1 MKKRLRGELAE
12 FLEVHIH
19 SSKSNIDEDSKEK
32 SMESWRKR
40 NNMVIEET
48 KKAGIEMEEK

>member
-1 MKKRLRGELAE
+1 MKIRK
-12 FLEVHIH
+12 
-19 SSKSNIDEDSKEK
+19 KK
-32 SMESWRKR
+32 SMENWRKR